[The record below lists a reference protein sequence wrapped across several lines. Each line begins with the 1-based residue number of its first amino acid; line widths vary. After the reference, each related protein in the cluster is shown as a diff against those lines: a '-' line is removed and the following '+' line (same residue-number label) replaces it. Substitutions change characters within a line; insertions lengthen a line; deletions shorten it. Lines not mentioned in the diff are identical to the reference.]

1 MSRQQKLGIL
11 LLIALIFV
19 FSLFAFRWIKHRMEY
34 AITDAVFVKAEELTN
49 LGFMVSGRVIGMYK
63 MSGDTVKKGELL
75 ALIDPEDYR
84 LKLQEIENRIESLK
98 AQKQM
103 LEVQRNRL
111 GGELG
116 SSLGASEYSL
126 KGVRQKVE
134 ALKYQ
139 LSQVETNLEQAR
151 KDLERYENLYRHGL
165 VPARTLEEYQ
175 TRYKVLKDQKESILR
190 DIRSLEQEEGR
201 ALEGVYA
208 SKSKLLQLK
217 ELSYQIESLDKEI
230 ASLEKQRDLL
240 KRQLEYTEL
249 RSPFDGFVA
258 KKYVSVGDVVQAG
271 KPVYAL
277 VNPKSMYVEVLL
289 EETKLKGVKV
299 GNKAYVKLDAYPNI
313 TFVGVVEA
321 ISPASAAT
329 FALVPRDVSA
339 GEFTKVVQRIPVKI
353 RIVEGPVE
361 LLRVGMGGEVEIE
374 RK

>member
-103 LEVQRNRL
+103 LEVQRSRL